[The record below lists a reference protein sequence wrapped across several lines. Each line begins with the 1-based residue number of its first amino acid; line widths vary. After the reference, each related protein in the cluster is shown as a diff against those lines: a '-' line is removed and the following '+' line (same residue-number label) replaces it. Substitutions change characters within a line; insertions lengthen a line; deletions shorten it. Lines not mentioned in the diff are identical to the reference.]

1 MDSAK
6 HHIPVYPI
14 GVAEELAG
22 LTGRQIRYYEKM
34 GLLSPQRSPGN
45 QRLYSEA
52 DIERLKEIK
61 ALLAKGLNIE
71 GVRAALGT
79 GPNGSQREP
88 GGQPV
93 PAAAEG
99 PISAA
104 NDAYARFYR
113 RAGKI
118 SLYSGRDP
126 ARLERL
132 LRRKQLGPASDSTDS
147 KGN

>member
-6 HHIPVYPI
+6 HQVPVYPI

-22 LTGRQIRYYEKM
+22 LSGRQIRYYEKM
-34 GLLSPQRSPGN
+34 GLLSPLRSPGN

-61 ALLAKGLNIE
+61 ELLARGLNIE
-71 GVRAALGT
+71 GVKAALGSSPQT
-79 GPNGSQREP
+79 EPSAGSLLTP
-88 GGQPV
+88 
-93 PAAAEG
+93 AEG
-99 PISAA
+99 PISTT
-104 NDAYARFYR
+104 NDAYSRFYR
-113 RAGKI
+113 RADTI

-132 LRRKQLGPASDSTDS
+132 LRRKEHGSTTDTTDS